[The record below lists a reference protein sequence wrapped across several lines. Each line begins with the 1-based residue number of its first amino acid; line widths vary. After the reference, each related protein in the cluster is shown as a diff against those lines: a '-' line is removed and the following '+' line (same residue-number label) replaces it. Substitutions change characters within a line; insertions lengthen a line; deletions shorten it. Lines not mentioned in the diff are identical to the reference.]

1 MATESTQSTQQQQ
14 PEKPREVRIIC
25 HSGLFY
31 WWPVWVVGLV
41 MALITFLNAHQ
52 VVAVPYGAKLQEDTV
67 VEKVDGES
75 KFVRKLVLETTEEAE
90 AVQKPTVRMS
100 TDGKLGVFFCVV
112 LLLVI
117 VITNIPMRGLWSVIV
132 ILVIISLVV
141 ILTAF
146 QVWDAIIENLSLLDI
161 RISFGGYLITSLV
174 LMGIWLVVF
183 LLFDRRFYMIF
194 TPGSFRVHLEIGE
207 GETAYDTRGM
217 TLQKVRS
224 DFFRHWILGLGSG
237 DLVVKTSGAHSHQF
251 DLHNVLFV
259 DYKVKVIEE
268 LLRTQVVSSNDQ

>member
-1 MATESTQSTQQQQ
+1 MASESTPSTTPQQQD
-14 PEKPREVRIIC
+14 KPKEVRIIC

-41 MALITFLNAHQ
+41 MALITYWNGHKAMM
-52 VVAVPYGAKLQEDTV
+52 VPIDTRL
-67 VEKVDGES
+67 VEGETIVKQDDESTVKKPKQKVIVTDQMD
-75 KFVRKLVLETTEEAE
+75 R
-90 AVQKPTVRMS
+90 VQPPTVRMS
-100 TDGKLGVFFCVV
+100 TDGKLGVIFCAV

-132 ILVIISLVV
+132 IVVVVSLVV

-146 QVWDAIIENLSLLDI
+146 QVWDAIIDNLSLLDI

-268 LLRTQVVSSNDQ
+268 LLRTQVVSSNQ